1 LFAIQSP
8 RAHVVGA
15 DVAGA
20 VIAGAVCELEG
31 DAAGVDVEA
40 DAAGVDVEVDML
52 DERGNHRQNSRWWLM
67 SSH

>member
-1 LFAIQSP
+1 
-8 RAHVVGA
+8 V
-15 DVAGA
+15 
-20 VIAGAVCELEG
+20 VCELEG